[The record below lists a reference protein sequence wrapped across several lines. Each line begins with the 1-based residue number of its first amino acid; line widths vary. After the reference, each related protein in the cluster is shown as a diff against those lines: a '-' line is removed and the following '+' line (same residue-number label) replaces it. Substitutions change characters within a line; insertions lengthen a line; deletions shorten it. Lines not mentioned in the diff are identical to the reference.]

1 MVASAARSSS
11 PSRWWAWA
19 WGRVPCRPGASAGGK
34 EVSDTEAASLY
45 GGACDVQSILP
56 NTMPWCGPTGACGTV
71 QVPVD
76 IGTTD
81 KITVAV
87 QCGNSMNCN
96 VYPIQIDRCGT

>member
-1 MVASAARSSS
+1 MRRMNVIGGMLAFALVAFLVA
-11 PSRWWAWA
+11 
-19 WGRVPCRPGASAGGK
+19 PGASAGGK